1 MVMQSNV
8 QPMQSIADPLKRV
21 ETQKL
26 QASQEEAALPATKKG
41 LDIPEQ
47 SGIEN
52 TSQKFPSSSS
62 SQAEV
67 KGNPSGIT
75 IMSEMEAKNQVLR
88 DSGVVSGQKFPMP
101 QSPRQ
106 DGASVPP
113 AAAQGGFPVPQP
125 TKHGGFPLPAPTI
138 QGVFPVPP
146 PTKQGGFPVP
156 QPKKQGGF
164 PAPPPTIQGGFPA
177 PPPTIQ
183 GGFPAPPPKI
193 QGGFPAPPPT
203 IQGGF
208 PIPPPMQGG
217 FPMPPPTLQAGFPVP
232 PASTRTG
239 FPVPSPEVQPG
250 GIVGSEVTDPY
261 FRFHIFDFFVLTLF
275 SEMLIISF

>member
-21 ETQKL
+21 EPQKL
-26 QASQEEAALPATKKG
+26 QAFQEEAALPATKKG
-41 LDIPEQ
+41 LEISEQ

-67 KGNPSGIT
+67 RSQPSGIT
-75 IMSEMEAKNQVLR
+75 IMSEMEAKNQVLK

-113 AAAQGGFPVPQP
+113 AAVQGGFPVPQP

-156 QPKKQGGF
+156 QPTKQGGFPVPPQTIQGGF

-177 PPPTIQ
+177 PPPTIH
-183 GGFPAPPPKI
+183 
-193 QGGFPAPPPT
+193 
-203 IQGGF
+203 GGF

-217 FPMPPPTLQAGFPVP
+217 FPIPPPTLQAGFPVAP
-232 PASTRTG
+232 PSTRTR

-250 GIVGSEVTDPY
+250 GTVGSEVTDPY
-261 FRFHIFDFFVLTLF
+261 FVFIYLISLF
-275 SEMLIISF
+275 